1 MTVTPQKCCERILVE
16 TIIGK
21 KVGLIKYTIADDQGR
36 GAVNVKHECIYLG
49 LRLLYHTYS
58 MLNLVVLEILF
69 QYLTPRAIITR
80 KDNTN
85 QEVPASYPISR
96 HSIKIL
102 F

>member
-1 MTVTPQKCCERILVE
+1 LK
-16 TIIGK
+16 
-21 KVGLIKYTIADDQGR
+21 KYTIADDQSR
-36 GAVNVKHECIYLG
+36 GAVNVKHECIYLS

-58 MLNLVVLEILF
+58 MLNLVVLKILF
-69 QYLTPRAIITR
+69 QYLTPRAIVAR

-85 QEVPASYPISR
+85 QEVLASYPISL

>member
-1 MTVTPQKCCERILVE
+1 MIKN
-16 TIIGK
+16 II
-21 KVGLIKYTIADDQGR
+21 ANDQSR
-36 GAVNVKHECIYLG
+36 GAVNVKHECVYLG
-49 LRLLYHTYS
+49 LRFLYHTYC

-69 QYLTPRAIITR
+69 QYLTPRAIVAR